1 MKIQVIVTCAANK
14 TVEVPEELQF
24 GKLPTLSVNESV
36 SEWINRLKS
45 TNVGLVKMIDLYKGG
60 YWGIV
65 KDINSNSKVDNVWVL
80 SAGYGIINANQEVK
94 PYAIALKDNSYDS
107 IKLNTIGQSNDSYS
121 QWWNNITSKRKLTIT
136 DVYNQY
142 PEDIFIVYASY
153 EYMKAIKN
161 DFINIVDKPNVL
173 IVSPDTKIKEFT
185 PHILNTNLRLRS
197 FLGGNKMTVSP
208 LTVKHLV
215 ENIDKI
221 GYTKDKVNTYFKE
234 IISKQPELPP
244 MNPVR
249 EKLSDKDFINLL
261 LEIGIDKP
269 KTAIIKAVNDKGYA
283 SGVNRT
289 ARILNKLLKDSVK
302 NQNNDTT

>member
-1 MKIQVIVTCAANK
+1 MKIQVIVTCAASK
-14 TVEVPEELQF
+14 TIKVPEELQF
-24 GKLPTLSVNESV
+24 GKLPTLPVTESVN
-36 SEWINRLKS
+36 EWINRLKS
-45 TNVGLVKMIDLYKGG
+45 TNVGLIKMVDLYKGG

-80 SAGYGIINANQEVK
+80 SAGYGIVNVNQSVK
-94 PYAIALKDNSYDS
+94 PYAIALKDNSDDS
-107 IKLNTIGQSNDSYS
+107 IKLNTEGQSKESYS
-121 QWWNNITSKRKLTIT
+121 KWWDGIISKRDLSIT
-136 DVYNQY
+136 DVYNQH
-142 PEDIFIVYASY
+142 PNDIFIVYASF

-173 IVSPDTKIKEFT
+173 IISPDTKIKEFV

-197 FLGGNKMTVSP
+197 FLGGNKMTVSS

-221 GYTKDKVNTYFKE
+221 GYTKDEVNSYFE
-234 IISKQPELPP
+234 DIISKQPELPP

-249 EKLSDKDFINLL
+249 KKLNDDDFIKLL
-261 LEIGIDKP
+261 LEIGIDKS
-269 KTAIIKAVNDKGYA
+269 KTSIIKEVNKRGYA

-289 ARILNKLLKDSVK
+289 TRILNKLKK
-302 NQNNDTT
+302 

>member
-14 TVEVPEELQF
+14 TVDVPEELQF
-24 GKLPTLSVNESV
+24 GKLPTLPVTESVN
-36 SEWINRLKS
+36 EWINRLKS
-45 TNVGLVKMIDLYKGG
+45 TDVNLVKMIDLYKGG
-60 YWGIV
+60 YWNIV
-65 KDINSNSKVDNVWVL
+65 KDINQNPKVDNVWVL
-80 SAGYGIINANQEVK
+80 SAGYGIINANQSVK

-107 IKLNTIGQSNDSYS
+107 IKLNTEGQNKQSYS
-121 QWWNNITSKRKLTIT
+121 QWWDMITTKRKVSIT
-136 DVYNQY
+136 DIYNQN
-142 PEDIFIVYASY
+142 PNDIFIVYASF

-221 GYTKDKVNTYFKE
+221 GYTKDKVNAYFKD

-249 EKLSDKDFINLL
+249 EKLNDEDFIKLL

-269 KTAIIKAVNDKGYA
+269 KTAIIKAINNRGYA

-289 ARILNKLLKDSVK
+289 TRILNQLIKD
-302 NQNNDTT
+302 NE

>member
-14 TVEVPEELQF
+14 TVDVPEELQF
-24 GKLPTLSVNESV
+24 GKLPTLPVTESVN
-36 SEWINRLKS
+36 EWINRLKF
-45 TNVGLVKMIDLYKGG
+45 TDVDLIKMIDLYKGG
-60 YWGIV
+60 YWNIV
-65 KDINSNSKVDNVWVL
+65 KDINQHPKVDNVWVL
-80 SAGYGIINANQEVK
+80 SAGYGIVNANQSVK

-107 IKLNTIGQSNDSYS
+107 IKLNTKGQNKQSYS
-121 QWWNNITSKRKLTIT
+121 QWWDIITAKRKVSII
-136 DVYNQY
+136 DIYNQN
-142 PEDIFIVYASY
+142 PDDIFIVYASF

-173 IVSPDTKIKEFT
+173 IISPDTKIKEFT

-208 LTVKHLV
+208 LTVKHLI

-221 GYTKDKVNTYFKE
+221 GYTKDKVNTYFE
-234 IISKQPELPP
+234 DIISKQPELPT

-249 EKLSDKDFINLL
+249 KKLNDEDFIKLL

-269 KTAIIKAVNDKGYA
+269 KTAIIKEINNRGYA

-289 ARILNKLLKDSVK
+289 TRILNQLKKD
-302 NQNNDTT
+302 NQ

>member
-1 MKIQVIVTCAANK
+1 MKIQVIVTCAASK
-14 TVEVPEELQF
+14 TTEVPESLQF
-24 GKLPTLSVNESV
+24 GKLPTLPVTEAVN
-36 SEWINRLKS
+36 EWINRLKS
-45 TNVGLVKMIDLYKGG
+45 TNVGLIKMIDLYKGG

-80 SAGYGIINANQEVK
+80 SAGYGIVNVNQSVK
-94 PYAIALKDNSYDS
+94 PYAIALKDNSNDS
-107 IKLNTIGQSNDSYS
+107 IKLNTEGQSKESYS
-121 QWWNNITSKRKLTIT
+121 KWW
-136 DVYNQY
+136 D
-142 PEDIFIVYASY
+142 FIVYASF

-173 IVSPDTKIKEFT
+173 IVSPDTKIKEFV

-197 FLGGNKMTVSP
+197 FLGGNKMTVSS

-221 GYTKDKVNTYFKE
+221 GYTKNEVNAYFE
-234 IISKQPELPP
+234 DIISKQPELPP

-249 EKLSDKDFINLL
+249 KKLNDDDFIKLL
-261 LEIGIDKP
+261 LEIGINKS
-269 KTAIIKAVNDKGYA
+269 KTSIIKEVNKRGYA

-289 ARILNKLLKDSVK
+289 TRILNNLKK
-302 NQNNDTT
+302 